1 MLTQSRLK
9 EVLEYKPNTGE
20 WIWIKPLANRTPLGS
35 VAGSINREGYRT
47 IVIDKK
53 RYQSSRLACLYMTGN
68 WPSEEMDHIDRNRT
82 NDSWSNLRQASRTE
96 NAVNRNTFKN
106 NTSGSKGVYWYDRT
120 KMWMAS
126 IGVDSK
132 LIHLGYFHT
141 KEEAVK
147 ARLFAEK
154 TYR

>member
-68 WPSEEMDHIDRNRT
+68 
-82 NDSWSNLRQASRTE
+82 
-96 NAVNRNTFKN
+96 
-106 NTSGSKGVYWYDRT
+106 
-120 KMWMAS
+120 
-126 IGVDSK
+126 
-132 LIHLGYFHT
+132 
-141 KEEAVK
+141 
-147 ARLFAEK
+147 
-154 TYR
+154 